1 MKISSPDSRLPTPDS
16 RFHSRVSP
24 WLFVPTLY
32 FVEGVPYVIINNVSV
47 IFYKQLGVDNTQIA
61 FWTSFLYLPWV
72 LKMFWGPIV
81 DGYATKRK
89 WTIYTQLTM
98 VLCLLSLAFSL
109 QSANS
114 FVISLIILIIGAFIS
129 ATHDIAADGFYMLAL
144 ERDAQA
150 FFVGIRSTFYR
161 FATIFASGIV
171 VFLAGQLEIKLEN
184 ITLGWTIAIAISAL
198 IFAAIAIFHWFAL
211 PVPIT
216 DSEQKTSARAIVDFY
231 RQTIQSYFSQQKIL
245 AVLAFI
251 LFYRFGEGMLVK
263 ISAPFLLDETA
274 VGGLGLSTSEV
285 GLVYGTI
292 GTFALVL
299 GGVIGGILIAELELK
314 KIIWWM
320 AIALNLPNLFYV
332 YMAYTQPTITLVYVL
347 VAIEQFGYGLGMAA
361 YSVYLIYIAK
371 EEYKTSHFAISTG
384 IMALGMMLPGFIS
397 GYLQQVLGYPMFF
410 VLICFLAIPGIFT
423 LYFIPLDLEK
433 CDK

>member
-1 MKISSPDSRLPTPDS
+1 MQANNLLD
-16 RFHSRVSP
+16 RVSSP

-32 FVEGVPYVIINNVSV
+32 FAEGVPYVIINNVSV
-47 IFYKQLGVDNTQIA
+47 IVYKQLGVDNTQIA

-109 QSANS
+109 QSANF

-161 FATIFASGIV
+161 FATIFAAGIV
-171 VFLAGQLEIKLEN
+171 VFLAGQLEIKLDN

-211 PVPIT
+211 PVSIT
-216 DSEQKTSARAIVDFY
+216 DLEQKISVRAIVDFY
-231 RQTIQSYFSQQKIL
+231 RQTIQSYFNQPKIL

-274 VGGLGLSTSEV
+274 VGGLGLSTSDV
-285 GLVYGTI
+285 GLAYGTI

-299 GGVIGGILIAELELK
+299 GGVIGGILIAEFELK

-332 YMAYTQPTITLVYVL
+332 YMAYTQPAIPLVYVL

-410 VLICFLAIPGIFT
+410 ILVCLLAIPGIFT
-423 LYFIPLDLEK
+423 LYFIPLDLEN

>member
-1 MKISSPDSRLPTPDS
+1 MSSPDSRLPTPDS

-32 FVEGVPYVIINNVSV
+32 FAEGVPYVIINNVSV

-89 WTIYTQLTM
+89 WTIYTQLGMTI
-98 VLCLLSLAFSL
+98 CLLSLAYSFQVSNFFLVSL
-109 QSANS
+109 
-114 FVISLIILIIGAFIS
+114 LILGIGAFIS

-161 FATIFASGIV
+161 FATIFAAGIV
-171 VFLAGQLEIKLEN
+171 VFLAGQLELELED
-184 ITLGWTIAIAISAL
+184 IALSWTIAIALSSV
-198 IFAAIAIFHWFAL
+198 IFAAIVIFHWFLL
-211 PVPIT
+211 PIPTNDI
-216 DSEQKTSARAIVDFY
+216 EQKVSVKAIVSFY
-231 RQTIQSYFSQQKIL
+231 NQAVRSYFSQTKIL

-274 VGGLGLSTSEV
+274 VGGLGLSTSDV
-285 GLVYGTI
+285 GLAYGTI
-292 GTFALVL
+292 GTFSLVL
-299 GGVIGGILIAELELK
+299 GGVIGGILIAEFELK

-332 YMAYTQPTITLVYVL
+332 YMAYTQPAIPLVYVL
-347 VAIEQFGYGLGMAA
+347 VSIEQFGYGLGMAA

-410 VLICFLAIPGIFT
+410 ILVCLLAIPGIST
-423 LYFIPLDLEK
+423 LYFIPLDLEN
-433 CDK
+433 CDE